1 MANTRIQKQVEEWVC
16 QEWMPKH
23 YHQDFSE
30 KPVTLCSGGM
40 FTFDAVSTD
49 GRVVANISTSGLKTS
64 GGKHG
69 SAKVHKIRSDLFFL
83 LLARA
88 ERTLM
93 LLTEKDMYDWW
104 VTEAKKGRVPASV
117 EFVHVEIPLW
127 LNEKLRVSRGKAA
140 REVTPDRN

>member
-30 KPVTLCSGGM
+30 KPVMLCSGGV
-40 FTFDAVSTD
+40 FPFDAVSTD
-49 GRVVANISTSGLKTS
+49 GRIVANISTSSPKPRI
-64 GGKHG
+64 GGK
-69 SAKVHKIRSDLFFL
+69 ANKIRSDLFFL

-104 VTEAKKGRVPASV
+104 VAEAKKGRVPASV
-117 EFVHVEIPLW
+117 EFVHVEIPPW